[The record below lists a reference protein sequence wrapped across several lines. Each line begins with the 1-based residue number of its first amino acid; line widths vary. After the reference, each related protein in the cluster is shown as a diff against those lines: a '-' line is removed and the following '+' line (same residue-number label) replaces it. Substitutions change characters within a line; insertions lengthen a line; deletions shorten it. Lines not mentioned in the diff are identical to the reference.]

1 MTKKRDT
8 NSRPQPQAS
17 SKLPPFSFQISPC
30 FLLHIP
36 RVTNWSFL
44 NKVLEFCKGPKK
56 ASKWVSRF
64 CAPKQCKQPLAFFL
78 GGAWWNAT
86 NSHHSCKSQLRFF
99 RSFCITAPGGRLIS
113 LKTIGVSNRENVTMV
128 TWWTEMTPLLVPYSQ
143 DVETTAYTKKKC
155 AASTASLV
163 FARNP
168 SARRVGPK
176 ETF

>member
-1 MTKKRDT
+1 MFSSPHTPCHKLIVSKQ
-8 NSRPQPQAS
+8 SFGILQGPQKSVEMGLTFLCSQAVQATS
-17 SKLPPFSFQISPC
+17 CI
-30 FLLHIP
+30 
-36 RVTNWSFL
+36 
-44 NKVLEFCKGPKK
+44 
-56 ASKWVSRF
+56 
-64 CAPKQCKQPLAFFL
+64 FL